1 MAASGVQDAPVAA
14 QDDPSQDSRLRGV
27 AEEVLAAHPEAG
39 RWRMRSE
46 GVWTYLTPADAERY
60 GQGWKL
66 HVSATMLSAEQVL
79 RACLPAL
86 LAGRSAFKF
95 APSTKAVIDLNTRHT
110 PRGNSGKFLT
120 VYPAGDDEAVRL
132 AEELDRATDGMAGP
146 RILSDRAYRPG
157 SLVHYRYGAFAP
169 ERRLGAD
176 GFYSWVIFDPEGN
189 AVPDRRT
196 AVYWAPDWVTCPF
209 PQPQPAQPN
218 GAGNGGGVL
227 LADRFRVTEAIRH
240 TNKGGVYRATD
251 TRTGVAAIIK
261 EARPHVATDE
271 WGRDVRDLLRAEAA
285 ALRITGPAGMSPEL
299 LEEFEQSGHVFLA
312 EQEVPGTALQH
323 WVTDGIRDG
332 GWRRHVPGA
341 VAMARKLAEL
351 MRRAHAA
358 GLILR
363 DFNPNNVV
371 VTPDGEPLL
380 IDLELTV
387 RADEPPEHPFRAA
400 THCYGAPEQF
410 AAADPAFTAD
420 YYSLGATVCQVVCG
434 DAPYLLPDEPAERPM
449 RERMAEWLAV
459 RGEALELPA
468 GFEELVLGLMD
479 DDPAER
485 WTAERAE
492 SVLAGLERTPP
503 AGAPARAAHTVP
515 PLDGELWHQAVGG
528 AVDYLLAAM
537 TPEDP
542 ERAWPVSMAEGATD
556 PATVQLGAAGVL
568 GVLARCYEHT
578 ADPRLPEAIAS
589 GGNWLLARAN
599 ADAGRAAGLYFGAA
613 GVAWALSDAGEAIG
627 DERLAAG
634 GRDLAATLEPSAES
648 ADATHGTAG
657 TALAQCHLWWRTG
670 DERLLAGVHACADS
684 LIAARTEEDSGV
696 SWGTPAAETSLP
708 GGRYHGFAH
717 GTAGAAAAL
726 LSIGAATGRAD
737 CLDLA
742 RRAGD
747 SLLSQ
752 VVISGGIAMWGAGP
766 GDPPTAPYWC
776 HGASGIATF
785 LVRLYR
791 VTGDERYL
799 QAAEGAAAAVLESAW
814 RGVLGQ
820 CHGLAGN
827 GEFLLDMRDLAPAG
841 EPYAAMAERL
851 ARVIF
856 ASRAYRDG
864 NLVFHDEHGNLS
876 ASWADGMSG
885 ILSFWLRLRCG
896 GARMWMADEA
906 LAGEHER

>member
-1 MAASGVQDAPVAA
+1 VTPGRDPADPTLAGVAA
-14 QDDPSQDSRLRGV
+14 EL
-27 AEEVLAAHPEAG
+27 LAAYPDAA
-39 RWRMRSE
+39 RWKARHE
-46 GVWTYLTPADAERY
+46 ETWTYLTPCDAVARH
-60 GQGWKL
+60 QGWKL
-66 HVSATMLSAEQVL
+66 HVSATMLSAEWVL

-95 APSTKAVIDLNTRHT
+95 APSTQGVIELNKRHT

-120 VYPAGDDEAVRL
+120 VYPVDDGEAARL
-132 AEELDRATDGMAGP
+132 AAELDRATCDMAGP
-146 RILSDRAYRPG
+146 RILSDRPYRPG

-169 ERRLGAD
+169 ERRLRAD
-176 GFYSWVIFDPEGN
+176 GFYSWVIFDPDGN

-196 AVYWAPDWVTCPF
+196 AVYWSPDWAACPF
-209 PQPQPAQPN
+209 PQPEPPRSN
-218 GAGNGGGVL
+218 GSGNGGGVL
-227 LADRFRVTEAIRH
+227 LADRFRVTEAVRH

-251 TRTGVAAIIK
+251 TSTGAAAIIK

-271 WGRDVRDLLRAEAA
+271 WGRDVRDMLRAEAA
-285 ALRITGPAGMSPEL
+285 ALRVTGPAGMSPEL

-312 EQEVPGTALQH
+312 EQEVPGVALQR

-332 GWRRHVPGA
+332 GWRRAVPGA
-341 VAMARKLAEL
+341 VGMARKLAEL
-351 MRRAHAA
+351 MRRAHAS

-363 DFNPNNVV
+363 DFNPNNIV
-371 VTPDGEPLL
+371 VTAEGEPLL

-387 RADEPPEHPFRAA
+387 LAGEPPEHPFRAA

-410 AAADPAFTAD
+410 TAADPAFEAD
-420 YYSLGATVCQVVCG
+420 YYSLGATVCHVVCG
-434 DAPYLLPDEPAERPM
+434 DAPYLMPDEPACRPM

-468 GFEELVLGLMD
+468 GFDELVLGLMD
-479 DDPAER
+479 DDPAQR
-485 WTAERAE
+485 WTAERAAAA
-492 SVLAGLERTPP
+492 LAGLERKPP
-503 AGAPARAAHTVP
+503 QAAAAEDAGPVATLDDQHWRAAV
-515 PLDGELWHQAVGG
+515 DG
-528 AVDYLLAAM
+528 AVEYLLGAM
-537 TPEDP
+537 TPGDP

-589 GGNWLLARAN
+589 GGSWLLDRAH
-599 ADAGRAAGLYFGAA
+599 ADAGRASGLYFGAA

-627 DERLAAG
+627 DERLTAG
-634 GRDLAATLEPSAES
+634 GRELAATLEPSSES
-648 ADATHGTAG
+648 ADVTHGTAG
-657 TALAQCHLWWRTG
+657 TALAQLHLWRRTG
-670 DERLLAGVHACADS
+670 DERLLAGVHGCADS
-684 LIAARTEEDSGV
+684 LIAARTTDESGV
-696 SWGTPAAETSLP
+696 SWGTPAAETTLP

-717 GTAGAAAAL
+717 GTAGVAAAL
-726 LSIGAATGRAD
+726 LSIGAGAGRAD
-737 CLDLA
+737 CLELA

-747 SLLSQ
+747 SLLDQ
-752 VVISGGIAMWGAGP
+752 VTVSGGIAMWGAGP

-785 LVRLYR
+785 LARLYR
-791 VTGDERYL
+791 VTGDERYRTTADL
-799 QAAEGAAAAVLESAW
+799 SAAAVLESAW

-841 EPYAAMAERL
+841 ERYAAMAEQL

-856 ASRAYRDG
+856 ASRAYRG
-864 NLVFHDEHGNLS
+864 GTLVFHDEHGNLS

-885 ILSFWLRLRCG
+885 ILSFLLRLRCG
-896 GARMWMADEA
+896 GARMWMPDEA
-906 LAGEHER
+906 LTGERGR